1 MNDETETGDK
11 DGEEDRSRDGDGD
24 ADEVEVEDE
33 SHDADEVDGREDC
46 EACFEAGIKLGA
58 LYHQFTGTPISDG
71 SAESLE
77 TAIEEAVGNQRYVEE
92 VGVEIRGI
100 EPNRFGYSELEG
112 EMVDVSLVVEKEG
125 VVVEAS
131 MSEED
136 GYPMMRVD
144 EVLEE
149 DEEEDEESYE
159 SQD

>member
-11 DGEEDRSRDGDGD
+11 DGEEARSRDG
-24 ADEVEVEDE
+24 
-33 SHDADEVDGREDC
+33 DADEVDGRGDC

-58 LYHQFTGTPISDG
+58 LYHQFTGTPISG
-71 SAESLE
+71 ESAESLE

-92 VGVEIRGI
+92 VGVEISGI

-149 DEEEDEESYE
+149 DEESYE
-159 SQD
+159 TQD